1 MMNIIQKKLEKSKGR
16 LEVKIKDQ
24 NLQKLYQQG
33 SLKALMPDFH
43 ENLKQL
49 MLINTA
55 GGITSGDE
63 YDYEFEIDNS
73 NLCISTQAAEKIY
86 SGFGNP
92 ANLKINLN
100 LKNNSTVFWLPK
112 ELILFNNCNLK
123 RKIDFNLSKDSNLIL
138 CENII
143 FGRTSMKEIFEKG
156 YFSDFW
162 NINFDDKL
170 IHSEAVNTNLIEKK
184 NLNSF
189 STLNNN
195 SAVATII
202 IVGKK
207 FLNNVD
213 DLSDI
218 LTNNENTT
226 SNYSN
231 WDNKLIVRLLSKDSY
246 NLKFAIDKILSYFFK
261 DSKTPKIWNI

>member
-1 MMNIIQKKLEKSKGR
+1 MNISQKKLEKSRGR
-16 LEVKIKDQ
+16 LEIIIKDQ

-33 SLKALMPDFH
+33 SSKALMPDFH

-63 YDYEFEIDNS
+63 YDFKFEIDSS

-86 SGFGNP
+86 SGFGNT
-92 ANLKINLN
+92 ANLEINVN
-100 LKNNSTVFWLPK
+100 LLNNSNLFWLPK

-123 RKIDFNLSKDSNLIL
+123 RKINFNLSKDSNLLL

-143 FGRTSMKEIFEKG
+143 FGRTSMKEEFEKG

-162 NINFDDKL
+162 NINIDKKL
-170 IHSEAVNTNLIEKK
+170 IHTEAIKIGLFEKK
-184 NLNSF
+184 YLNSF

-202 IVGKK
+202 IVGNK
-207 FLNNVD
+207 FLNNLNN
-213 DLSDI
+213 LSET

-226 SNYSN
+226 SNYSQ
-231 WDNKLIVRLLSKDSY
+231 WDNKLILRLLSKDSY
-246 NLKFAIDKILSYFFK
+246 NLKFAIDKILSYFFEG
-261 DSKTPKIWNI
+261 SKIPKVWNI

>member
-1 MMNIIQKKLEKSKGR
+1 MNISQKKLEKSKGR
-16 LEVKIKDQ
+16 LEIKIKDQ

-63 YDYEFEIDNS
+63 LDYRLDIDS
-73 NLCISTQAAEKIY
+73 SSLCISTQAAEKIY

-92 ANLKINLN
+92 ANLEINLN
-100 LKNNSTVFWLPK
+100 LLNNSSLFWLPK

-123 RKIDFNLSKDSNLIL
+123 RKINFNLSKDSNLLI

-143 FGRTSMKEIFEKG
+143 FGRTSMKEVFEKG

-162 NINFDDKL
+162 NINIENKL
-170 IHSEAVNTNLIEKK
+170 IHTEAINTNFFEKK
-184 NLNSF
+184 YLNSF

-195 SAVATII
+195 SAIATII
-202 IVGKK
+202 IVGEK
-207 FLNNVD
+207 FLNNLNN
-213 DLSDI
+213 LSET

-226 SNYSN
+226 SNYSH

-246 NLKFAIDKILSYFFK
+246 NLKFAIDKLLSYFFE
-261 DSKTPKIWNI
+261 DSKIPKIWNV

>member
-1 MMNIIQKKLEKSKGR
+1 MNNSQKILEKSKGR
-16 LEVKIKDQ
+16 LDINIKDG
-24 NLQKLYQQG
+24 NLKKLYQQG

-63 YDYEFEIDNS
+63 YNYDIEIDKS

-86 SGFGNP
+86 SGFDNP
-92 ANLKINLN
+92 ANLEINLN
-100 LKNNSTVFWLPK
+100 LLNNSSLFWLPK

-123 RKIDFNLSKDSNLIL
+123 RKLNFNLSKDSNLLL
-138 CENII
+138 CESII
-143 FGRTSMKEIFEKG
+143 FGRTSMKEVFEKG

-162 NINFDDKL
+162 NIIINNKL
-170 IHSEAVNTNLIEKK
+170 IHTEAINTNLFEKK
-184 NLNSF
+184 YLNSF

-202 IVGKK
+202 IVGNK
-207 FLNNVD
+207 FLNNVNN
-213 DLSDI
+213 LSET

-226 SNYSN
+226 SNYSQ

-246 NLKFAIDKILSYFFK
+246 NLKFAIDKILTYFFEG
-261 DSKTPKIWNI
+261 SKIPKIWNI

>member
-1 MMNIIQKKLEKSKGR
+1 MNISQKKLEKSKGR
-16 LEVKIKDQ
+16 LEIKIKDQ

-63 YDYEFEIDNS
+63 YDFKFEIDSS

-92 ANLKINLN
+92 ANLEINVN
-100 LKNNSTVFWLPK
+100 LLNNSNLFWLPK

-123 RKIDFNLSKDSNLIL
+123 RKINFNLSKDSNLLI

-143 FGRTSMKEIFEKG
+143 FGRTSMNEVFEKG

-162 NINFDDKL
+162 NTASWGDKNIFL
-170 IHSEAVNTNLIEKK
+170 EFKIQLRHHV
-184 NLNSF
+184 SF
-189 STLNNN
+189 
-195 SAVATII
+195 
-202 IVGKK
+202 
-207 FLNNVD
+207 
-213 DLSDI
+213 
-218 LTNNENTT
+218 
-226 SNYSN
+226 
-231 WDNKLIVRLLSKDSY
+231 
-246 NLKFAIDKILSYFFK
+246 
-261 DSKTPKIWNI
+261 

>member
-1 MMNIIQKKLEKSKGR
+1 MNTSQKNLEKSKGK
-16 LEVKIKDQ
+16 LSIKIKDQ
-24 NLQKLYQQG
+24 NLHKLYQQG

-43 ENLKQL
+43 ENLQQL

-63 YDYEFEIDNS
+63 YNYNLEVENS
-73 NLCISTQAAEKIY
+73 KLCVSTQAAEKIY

-100 LKNNSTVFWLPK
+100 LSNNSNLFWLPK
-112 ELILFNNCNLK
+112 ELILFNNCNFK
-123 RKIDFNLSKDSNLIL
+123 RKINFNLSKDSNLLI

-143 FGRTSMKEIFEKG
+143 FGRTSMREVFEKG

-162 NINFDDKL
+162 NIYVDNKL
-170 IHSEAVNTNLIEKK
+170 IHTEAINTNFFEKK
-184 NLNSF
+184 YLNSF
-189 STLNNN
+189 STLSNN

-202 IVGKK
+202 ILGKK
-207 FLNNVD
+207 FLNNVNN
-213 DLSDI
+213 LSET

-226 SNYSN
+226 SNYSH
-231 WDNKLIVRLLSKDSY
+231 WDNKLIVRFLSKDSY
-246 NLKFAIDKILSYFFK
+246 NLKFAIDKILSYFS
-261 DSKTPKIWNI
+261 DGSKIPKIWNI

>member
-1 MMNIIQKKLEKSKGR
+1 MNISQKKLEKSKGR
-16 LEVKIKDQ
+16 LEIKIKNQ

-86 SGFGNP
+86 SGFDNP
-92 ANLKINLN
+92 ANLKIKLN
-100 LKNNSTVFWLPK
+100 LSNNSSVFWLPK

-123 RKIDFNLSKDSNLIL
+123 RKINFNLSKDSNLIL

-143 FGRTSMKEIFEKG
+143 FGRTSMKEVFEKG
-156 YFSDFW
+156 YFSDVW
-162 NINFDDKL
+162 NINIDDKL
-170 IHSEAVNTNLIEKK
+170 IHTEAINTNSFEKK
-184 NLNSF
+184 NFNSF

-202 IVGKK
+202 IVGNK
-207 FLNNVD
+207 FLNNVNN
-213 DLSDI
+213 LSET
-218 LTNNENTT
+218 LTNNEITT
-226 SNYSN
+226 SNYSY
-231 WDNKLIVRLLSKDSY
+231 WDNKLILRLLSKDSY
-246 NLKFAIDKILSYFFK
+246 NLKFAIDKILSYFFEG
-261 DSKTPKIWNI
+261 SKIPKIWNI

>member
-1 MMNIIQKKLEKSKGR
+1 MNISQKKLEKSKGR
-16 LEVKIKDQ
+16 LEIKIKDQ

-43 ENLKQL
+43 ENLQQL

-63 YDYEFEIDNS
+63 YKYDIEIDKS
-73 NLCISTQAAEKIY
+73 NFCISTQAAEKIY

-92 ANLKINLN
+92 ANLEINLN
-100 LKNNSTVFWLPK
+100 LLNNSSLFWLPK
-112 ELILFNNCNLK
+112 ELILFNNCNFK
-123 RKIDFNLSKDSNLIL
+123 RKINLNLSKDSNLLL

-143 FGRTSMKEIFEKG
+143 FGRTSMKEVFEKG

-162 NINFDDKL
+162 NISINNKL
-170 IHSEAVNTNLIEKK
+170 IHTEAINTNFFEKK
-184 NLNSF
+184 YLNS
-189 STLNNN
+189 SSILNNN

-207 FLNNVD
+207 FLNNVNN
-213 DLSDI
+213 LFET

-226 SNYSN
+226 SNFSH
-231 WDNKLIVRLLSKDSY
+231 WDNKLIVRFLSKDSY
-246 NLKFAIDKILSYFFK
+246 NLKFAIDKILTYFFK
-261 DSKTPKIWNI
+261 DSKIPKIWNI

>member
-1 MMNIIQKKLEKSKGR
+1 MNIRQKKLEKSKGR

-24 NLQKLYQQG
+24 NIQKLYQQG
-33 SLKALMPDFH
+33 SSKALMPDFH

-63 YDYEFEIDNS
+63 YDFKFEIDSS

-92 ANLKINLN
+92 ANLEINVN
-100 LKNNSTVFWLPK
+100 LLNNSNLFWLPK

-123 RKIDFNLSKDSNLIL
+123 RKINFNLSKDSNLLL

-143 FGRTSMKEIFEKG
+143 FGRTSMKEEFEKG

-162 NINFDDKL
+162 NINIDKKL
-170 IHSEAVNTNLIEKK
+170 IHTEAINTGSFEKK
-184 NLNSF
+184 YLKSF
-189 STLNNN
+189 STLNKN

-202 IVGKK
+202 IVGNK
-207 FLNNVD
+207 FLNNVNN
-213 DLSDI
+213 LSET

-226 SNYSN
+226 SNYSQ
-231 WDNKLIVRLLSKDSY
+231 WDNKLILRLLSKDSY
-246 NLKFAIDKILSYFFK
+246 NLKFAIDKILSYFFEG
-261 DSKTPKIWNI
+261 SKIPKVWNI

>member
-1 MMNIIQKKLEKSKGR
+1 MNISQKKLEKSIGR
-16 LEVKIKDQ
+16 LEIKIKNQ

-86 SGFGNP
+86 SGFDNP
-92 ANLKINLN
+92 ANLKIKLN
-100 LKNNSTVFWLPK
+100 LSNNSSLFWLPK

-123 RKIDFNLSKDSNLIL
+123 RKINFNLSKDSNLIL

-143 FGRTSMKEIFEKG
+143 FGRTSMKEVFEKG

-162 NINFDDKL
+162 NINIDDKL
-170 IHSEAVNTNLIEKK
+170 IHTEAINTNSFEKK
-184 NLNSF
+184 NFNSF

-207 FLNNVD
+207 FLNNINN
-213 DLSDI
+213 LSET

-226 SNYSN
+226 SNYSM

-246 NLKFAIDKILSYFFK
+246 NLKFAIDKILPYFFEG
-261 DSKTPKIWNI
+261 SKIPKIWNI

>member
-1 MMNIIQKKLEKSKGR
+1 MNIRQKKLEKSKGI
-16 LEVKIKDQ
+16 LEIKIKDQ

-43 ENLKQL
+43 EDLKQL

-63 YDYEFEIDNS
+63 YNYDLDIEKS

-92 ANLKINLN
+92 AKLEINLN
-100 LKNNSTVFWLPK
+100 LLNNSSLFWLPK

-123 RKIDFNLSKDSNLIL
+123 RKINFNLSKDSNLLL

-143 FGRTSMKEIFEKG
+143 FGRTSMKEIFENG

-162 NINFDDKL
+162 NIHIDNKL
-170 IHSEAVNTNLIEKK
+170 IHTEAINTNFFEKK
-184 NLNSF
+184 YLNSF

-207 FLNNVD
+207 FLNNVNN
-213 DLSDI
+213 LSKT

-226 SNYSN
+226 SNYSH
-231 WDNKLIVRLLSKDSY
+231 WDNKLIIRFLSKDSY
-246 NLKFAIDKILSYFFK
+246 NLKFAIDKILSYFSEG
-261 DSKTPKIWNI
+261 SKIPRIWNI

>member
-1 MMNIIQKKLEKSKGR
+1 MNISQKKLEKSKGR
-16 LEVKIKDQ
+16 LEIKIKNQ

-86 SGFGNP
+86 SGFDNP
-92 ANLKINLN
+92 ANLKIKLN
-100 LKNNSTVFWLPK
+100 LSNNSSVFWLPK

-123 RKIDFNLSKDSNLIL
+123 RKINFNLSKDSNLIL

-143 FGRTSMKEIFEKG
+143 FGRTSMKEVFEMG
-156 YFSDFW
+156 YFSDYW
-162 NINFDDKL
+162 NINIDDKL
-170 IHSEAVNTNLIEKK
+170 IHTEAINTNSFEKK
-184 NLNSF
+184 NFNSF

-207 FLNNVD
+207 FLNNINN
-213 DLSDI
+213 LSET

-226 SNYSN
+226 SNYST
-231 WDNKLIVRLLSKDSY
+231 WDNKLIVRLLSKDGY
-246 NLKFAIDKILSYFFK
+246 NLKFAIDKILSYFFEG
-261 DSKTPKIWNI
+261 SKIPKIWNI

>member
-1 MMNIIQKKLEKSKGR
+1 MNSSQKKLEKSKGR
-16 LEVKIKDQ
+16 IEIKIKDQ

-33 SLKALMPDFH
+33 SSKALMPDFH

-49 MLINTA
+49 MLINTT

-63 YDYEFEIDNS
+63 YDFKFEIDSS

-92 ANLKINLN
+92 ANLEINVN
-100 LKNNSTVFWLPK
+100 LFNNSNLFWLPK

-123 RKIDFNLSKDSNLIL
+123 RKINFNLSKDSNLLL

-143 FGRTSMKEIFEKG
+143 FGRTSMKEEFEKG

-162 NINFDDKL
+162 NINIDKKL
-170 IHSEAVNTNLIEKK
+170 IHTEAINTGLFEKK
-184 NLNSF
+184 YLNSF
-189 STLNNN
+189 STLNKN

-202 IVGKK
+202 IVGNK
-207 FLNNVD
+207 FLNNFNY
-213 DLSDI
+213 LSEN

-231 WDNKLIVRLLSKDSY
+231 WDNKLIIRLLSKDSY
-246 NLKFAIDKILSYFFK
+246 NLKFAINKILSYFFEG
-261 DSKTPKIWNI
+261 SKIPKVWNI

>member
-1 MMNIIQKKLEKSKGR
+1 MNISQKKLEKSRGR
-16 LEVKIKDQ
+16 LEIKIKDQ

-33 SLKALMPDFH
+33 SSKALMPDFH

-63 YDYEFEIDNS
+63 YDFKFEIDSS

-86 SGFGNP
+86 SGFGDP
-92 ANLKINLN
+92 ANLVINLN
-100 LKNNSTVFWLPK
+100 LSNNSNLFWLPK

-123 RKIDFNLSKDSNLIL
+123 RKINFNLSKDSNLVL

-143 FGRTSMKEIFEKG
+143 FGRTSMKEEFEKG
-156 YFSDFW
+156 YFSDLW
-162 NINFDDKL
+162 NINIDKKL
-170 IHSEAVNTNLIEKK
+170 IHTEAINTGLFDKK
-184 NLNSF
+184 YLNSF

-202 IVGKK
+202 IVGNK
-207 FLNNVD
+207 FLNNLNN
-213 DLSDI
+213 LSET

-226 SNYSN
+226 SNYSQ

-246 NLKFAIDKILSYFFK
+246 NLKFAIDKILSYFFEG
-261 DSKTPKIWNI
+261 SKIPKVWNI